1 MEGLTPP
8 EFNSIVSFTLIVVVT
23 RMLLGRTAVA
33 INVLLNDCLV
43 NPGLIAIAVGEGVLV
58 GILAVVDVSSVVVA
72 IPLDALPDVNSKLEV
87 GSGWVETA
95 LVSVNVDADD
105 VRLSM

>member
-1 MEGLTPP
+1 MEGLSPP
-8 EFNSIVSFTLIVVVT
+8 EFISIISFTPIVAVA

-43 NPGLIAIAVGEGVLV
+43 NTGLIAIGVGEGVLV
-58 GILAVVDVSSVVVA
+58 IILAVVDVSSVVVA
-72 IPLDALPDVNSKLEV
+72 IPLNALPDANSKLEV
-87 GSGWVETA
+87 GSGWLETA